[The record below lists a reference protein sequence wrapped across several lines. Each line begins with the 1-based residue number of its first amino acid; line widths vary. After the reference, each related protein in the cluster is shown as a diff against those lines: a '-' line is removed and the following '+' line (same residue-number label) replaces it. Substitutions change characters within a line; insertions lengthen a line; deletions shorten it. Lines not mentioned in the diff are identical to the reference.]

1 MKITKLT
8 PIIRR
13 ITAGNSNMFTG
24 PGTNSYLLG
33 ENEVT
38 VIDPGPPMVNHIEDL
53 ISLTGKS
60 LKQILITHTHPD
72 HSPGASILKEMTG
85 VPLYGLTTESSRK
98 RDEEIDID
106 KILNHGDQIKT
117 SEYSIE
123 VIHTP
128 GHASN
133 HLCYFL
139 LIVLARP
146 PSQIHEG
153 CRCIPV
159 GQALLVLMVRL
170 RNTEHS

>member
-13 ITAGNSNMFTG
+13 LTAGNANMFTG
-24 PGTNSYLLG
+24 PGTNTYLLG
-33 ENEVT
+33 EKDVT

-72 HSPGASILKEMTG
+72 HSPGAIILKEMTG

-106 KILNHGDQIKT
+106 KIQTTEIRSRHPNIQSKL
-117 SEYSIE
+117 SIPLDMLQTIS
-123 VIHTP
+123 VI
-128 GHASN
+128 
-133 HLCYFL
+133 F
-139 LIVLARP
+139 
-146 PSQIHEG
+146 
-153 CRCIPV
+153 
-159 GQALLVLMVRL
+159 
-170 RNTEHS
+170 

>member
-1 MKITKLT
+1 
-8 PIIRR
+8 
-13 ITAGNSNMFTG
+13 MFTG

-139 LIVLARP
+139 IDENTLFTGDHIMEGSTVVIAP
-146 PSQIHEG
+146 PDGNMREYLESLE
-153 CRCIPV
+153 
-159 GQALLVLMVRL
+159 LLREYPIK
-170 RNTEHS
+170 TIAP

>member
-60 LKQILITHTHPD
+60 LKQIL
-72 HSPGASILKEMTG
+72 
-85 VPLYGLTTESSRK
+85 
-98 RDEEIDID
+98 
-106 KILNHGDQIKT
+106 
-117 SEYSIE
+117 
-123 VIHTP
+123 
-128 GHASN
+128 
-133 HLCYFL
+133 
-139 LIVLARP
+139 
-146 PSQIHEG
+146 
-153 CRCIPV
+153 
-159 GQALLVLMVRL
+159 
-170 RNTEHS
+170 